1 MLTIIAAPS
10 NAGRRSAI
18 IAGFAG
24 HFTTHCWALD
34 ASQSFPPYNAG
45 AAAEF
50 YIQNS
55 PVLSS
60 LLINIRS
67 YSILYYAL

>member
-1 MLTIIAAPS
+1 MLNIIAAPS

-18 IAGFAG
+18 IAGFAC
-24 HFTTHCWALD
+24 HFTTHCWALE
-34 ASQSFPPYNAG
+34 ASLESQSFRPYNAG

-60 LLINIRS
+60 LL
-67 YSILYYAL
+67 